1 MTKYILL
8 LLLSLKDGDVVL
20 QLDVWGRL
28 IYAVDGARGRRCG
41 TACPPPLVV
50 AAVRVRPSP
59 NLPQY
64 GRPRHCA
71 AVVPTQPSAL
81 ANCGRLST
89 EAAKSSICLGILHSY
104 TVTLATVEGHRRRD
118 ECGTAETPTSNPRYC
133 TGEENVQSWNV
144 FPDGIHDGAAGQTKT
159 TAKGAPATVPSV
171 PVRYPAPTPRA
182 QWLSG

>member
-1 MTKYILL
+1 MTKYILLLL

-28 IYAVDGARGRRCG
+28 IYAVHGARGRRCG
-41 TACPPPLVV
+41 TACHFACLPLLV

-89 EAAKSSICLGILHSY
+89 EAAKSSICLGILDSY
-104 TVTLATVEGHRRRD
+104 GHRRRD
-118 ECGTAETPTSNPRYC
+118 TAELRKPLRVILDIARERKMC
-133 TGEENVQSWNV
+133 KVGTGWNMCSLESV
-144 FPDGIHDGAAGQTKT
+144 SDRAAGQTKP
-159 TAKGAPATVPSV
+159 AKGGPTVPAV
-171 PVRYPAPTPRA
+171 LRVR
-182 QWLSG
+182 G